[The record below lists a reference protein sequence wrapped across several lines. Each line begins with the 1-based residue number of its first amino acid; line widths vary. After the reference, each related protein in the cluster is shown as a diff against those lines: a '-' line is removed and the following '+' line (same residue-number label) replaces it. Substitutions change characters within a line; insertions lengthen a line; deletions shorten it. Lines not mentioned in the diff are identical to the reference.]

1 MIRQYFHIS
10 WSNCIVVN
18 LFGLALLLLL
28 FKAQASTFNPSIFW
42 MASNFS
48 KNENK
53 TLFVRSESIVYFIC
67 DNTHLFLKRTTGFK
81 TDNDLYDNLWL
92 VDKADYEQCKVDAS
106 KPTSWPLKTCR
117 KPLHFSS
124 HREVFREY
132 GTGKPVYLPGHIYYY
147 ISTANGSESSLNSLE
162 GGHCRSHNMRL
173 AVYICKTYGPECI
186 NEKTETTTH
195 PVITTYPEP
204 TTYSETSNYTE
215 TTNHTETGNYSE
227 ATTYPVVKT
236 YPTTV
241 PTTHSH
247 SIKQPFELVWNVRY
261 NESQN
266 LYIYKESDFPIV
278 AFCEANSVI
287 TRLGDE
293 GEVVN
298 SWPCQSGVHHLVILK
313 PKYNNGDVY
322 VFEAFPEQGSVQVL
336 KSILTVNIASEG
348 NLEYLVSD
356 AIPSTGKPAFAFL
369 ISVYLLTASAW

>member
-1 MIRQYFHIS
+1 MIRLSFPVS
-10 WSNCIVVN
+10 WRKCILVT
-18 LFGLALLLLL
+18 LFGLAIVPHLV
-28 FKAQASTFNPSIFW
+28 KAQSETFRPSIIW
-42 MASNFS
+42 SVDGFS
-48 KNENK
+48 KNVNK
-53 TLFVRSESIVYFIC
+53 TLSIRLGSIQYFVC
-67 DNTHLFLKRTTGFK
+67 DNRFTYATPRWSSKNR
-81 TDNDLYDNLWL
+81 DDMYVNLWK
-92 VDKADYEQCKVDAS
+92 VDKADYEQCKVNKTKSTS
-106 KPTSWPLKTCR
+106 KLLIQCNDPSGLRAYTAEFKELVSYKD
-117 KPLHFSS
+117 
-124 HREVFREY
+124 
-132 GTGKPVYLPGHIYYY
+132 KPVYKEDHFYYF
-147 ISTANGSESSLNSLE
+147 ISTANGTKSSLDSLE
-162 GGHCRSHNMRL
+162 GGYCRSHNMRL
-173 AVYICKTYGPECI
+173 AVYICDPYSPECSY
-186 NEKTETTTH
+186 KKPETTAS
-195 PVITTYPEP
+195 PEP
-204 TTYSETSNYTE
+204 TTYFKTSNYTE
-215 TTNHTETGNYSE
+215 TANYTETGNYSE
-227 ATTYPVVKT
+227 VTTYT
-236 YPTTV
+236 TTV

-336 KSILTVNIASEG
+336 KSTLTVNIASEG

-369 ISVYLLTASAW
+369 ISLYLLTASAW